1 VASDV
6 CAVLGL
12 TVGSAMQNVDDDEKS
27 KIPNKYLGSPGGHD
41 SPVVSESGL
50 YALILR
56 SRKEEAKKF
65 RKWVTGVVLP
75 AIRRTGRYAPS
86 REIPDFSDPA
96 AAARA
101 WADQYERRQIA
112 EDKLEVAGPK
122 AEFYDRVTSAD
133 NCVDVTAAAH
143 ILNLPGVGRNNLF
156 KRLREEK
163 MLRSDNEPYQIHVA
177 AGRFRVIETE
187 TAAGVKRKTLITQ
200 KGLDYIRRVLG

>member
-1 VASDV
+1 
-6 CAVLGL
+6 
-12 TVGSAMQNVDDDEKS
+12 MQNVDDDEKS

-75 AIRRTGRYAPS
+75 AIRRTGRYDPS

-112 EDKLEVAGPK
+112 EKKLEIAGTK

-133 NCVDVTAAAH
+133 NCVDMAEAAH
-143 ILNLPGVGRNNLF
+143 LLNLPGVGRNKLF
-156 KRLREEK
+156 Q
-163 MLRSDNEPYQIHVA
+163 MLRDAGMIRKNNEPYQNQVA

-187 TAAGVKRKTLITQ
+187 TAAGLKRKTLLTQ
-200 KGLDYIRRVLG
+200 KGLDHIRKELD